1 MIRTLTTAATGMQ
14 AQQFYMDN
22 ISNNLSNLHNV
33 GYKRTK
39 VEFQDLMY
47 QAIREPGV
55 RNFEGGMAPAGIE
68 VGLGVRPS
76 STNRIFEQGS
86 PELTSN
92 PYDVAISGEG
102 MFQIMLPD
110 GSVAYTRDGTFK
122 LSSDGSIVTS
132 SGFFVLPQVS
142 IPEGVSADNVTIGGN
157 GVISVVMPGDTNTTE
172 IGQFELARF
181 INPSGLRAL
190 GGNLF
195 GATDASGAPIVS
207 SPSEDGAGVLMQR
220 YVESSNVNLV
230 DEMVNMIGAQRAY
243 EIVAKAIQAGEEML
257 QVANNLKR

>member
-1 MIRTLTTAATGMQ
+1 MIRSLTTAATGMQ

-22 ISNNLSNLHNV
+22 ISNNLSNLHTP
-33 GYKRTK
+33 GFKRTK

-68 VGLGVRPS
+68 VGLGVKSS

-86 PELTSN
+86 PEMTSN
-92 PYDVAISGEG
+92 PFDVAITGEG

-122 LSSDGSIVTS
+122 LSSDGSLITS

-142 IPEGVSADNVTIGGN
+142 IPEGADNFTVNGN
-157 GVISVVMPGDTNTTE
+157 GTITVTMPGDTNTTD
-172 IGQFELARF
+172 IGQFEIVRF

-195 GATDASGAPIVS
+195 GATDASGAPIAS
-207 SPSEDGAGVLMQR
+207 SPGEDGAGTLLQR
-220 YVESSNVNLV
+220 YIESSNVNLV